1 MVTTSGNT
9 LECAYRDILLYVDD
23 ALVHTAAQQSNG
35 GKGRN
40 HASTTSSSSIAQL
53 CAVLRSFSSGR
64 EFLRAGAVLEPLQRR
79 FEVMARTTPSAIAVA
94 CNGRRLTYGE
104 LDEQADA
111 LALHLQG
118 IGLAPRSFCV
128 VDLEPSVAH
137 LRAVLAVLKAGAACL
152 QIDRRVAPAAFAAVL
167 AVVKPSLCLTRLAS
181 PAPAPADGN
190 PDAPRAICCDEDATD
205 LPYGWANELPVGART
220 PACAFASIS
229 HQGNLCISVR
239 THHAIGASLERNH
252 ATRRTQAADADADA
266 DANTSRLWRPLS
278 RGAQI
283 TIPA

>member
-23 ALVHTAAQQSNG
+23 ALVHTAAHQSNG

-40 HASTTSSSSIAQL
+40 HASTTPSSSIAQL

-64 EFLRAGAVLEPLQRR
+64 DFMLAGAMLEPLQRR

-152 QIDRRVAPAAFAAVL
+152 QIDRRVASEASAAVL
-167 AVVKPSLCLTRLAS
+167 AVVKPSLCLTRRA
-181 PAPAPADGN
+181 APAGGN
-190 PDAPRAICCDEDATD
+190 PGALRAICCDEDASD
-205 LPYGWANELPVGART
+205 LPYGWANELPVGVRT